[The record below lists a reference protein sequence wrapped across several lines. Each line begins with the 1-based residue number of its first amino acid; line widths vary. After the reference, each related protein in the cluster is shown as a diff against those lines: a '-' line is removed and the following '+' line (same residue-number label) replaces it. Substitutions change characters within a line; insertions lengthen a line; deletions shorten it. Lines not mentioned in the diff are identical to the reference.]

1 MTSMTCGSGQSVLPT
16 SVGFAAVSVVG
27 GDVWELEKLL
37 GRSGRVAGDL
47 EKAWS
52 ELIALSP
59 ALTLISNKWVTHCFF
74 SPFCSVALS
83 VLRAFSGGFVES

>member
-1 MTSMTCGSGQSVLPT
+1 MTSITYGSGQSVLPT
-16 SVGFAAVSVVG
+16 SVGFAAASAAG

-37 GRSGRVAGDL
+37 ARLGRVAGDP

-59 ALTLISNKWVTHCFF
+59 TLTWILQKWVALVFF
-74 SPFCSVALS
+74 LSFLLCCS
-83 VLRAFSGGFVES
+83 LRARGSLR